1 MISSSLGKALKSAF
15 KLEGVQILSDPVVC
29 NVLWDMGGFEDST
42 EVRRAFKS
50 FVNGG
55 YSKRLYTSIKKYN
68 PLTSWCDKEK
78 VAIQVS
84 REEVVFENSSITT
97 PEISKYIFDAIRDAL
112 DITSLPVGD
121 TRRKGTDNK
130 KWQRAL
136 LYLSIISVCAIL
148 AIVLHSYR
156 QKPLN
161 DITSSSVVNLVGN
174 YSIRVNSESG
184 EFFFTGRITEDNQDE
199 YSLLVVTEFGPE
211 KFTIL
216 YNPDTKK
223 LFSSRLG
230 NGEVSINDVTS
241 SVTLTFNNE
250 STSWK
255 LTK

>member
-1 MISSSLGKALKSAF
+1 MMSSSLGKALKSAF
-15 KLEGVQILSDPVVC
+15 RLEGVQILSDPVIH
-29 NVLWDMGGFEDST
+29 NVIWDLGGFEDST

-55 YSKRLYTSIKKYN
+55 YSKRLYTSIKKYK
-68 PLTSWCDKEK
+68 PLTPLCDKEK

-97 PEISKYIFDAIRDAL
+97 PEISKYIFEAIRDAL
-112 DITSLPVGD
+112 DISSLPVGD

-130 KWQRAL
+130 KWHRAL

-156 QKPLN
+156 QKPSN

-184 EFFFTGRITEDNQDE
+184 EFFFTGRITEDNQGE

-216 YNPDTKK
+216 YNPDTRK

>member
-29 NVLWDMGGFEDST
+29 NVLWDMGGFEDTT

-130 KWQRAL
+130 KWQRL
-136 LYLSIISVCAIL
+136 
-148 AIVLHSYR
+148 
-156 QKPLN
+156 
-161 DITSSSVVNLVGN
+161 
-174 YSIRVNSESG
+174 
-184 EFFFTGRITEDNQDE
+184 
-199 YSLLVVTEFGPE
+199 
-211 KFTIL
+211 
-216 YNPDTKK
+216 
-223 LFSSRLG
+223 
-230 NGEVSINDVTS
+230 
-241 SVTLTFNNE
+241 
-250 STSWK
+250 
-255 LTK
+255 